1 MGSGISHLYDGTK
14 GAKPSLLIPN
24 ASINLNIGN
33 NAGIGTGGVGGS
45 FAPEDFSIILK
56 PGDMVVLIREFHN
69 MPIGTIGKI
78 LSRQDKTH
86 YKIRFYDKQQQD
98 IGVYVTPRSFF
109 RFLK

>member
-14 GAKPSLLIPN
+14 GTKPDLLIPN
-24 ASINLNIGN
+24 ASINLKTGTNDGMG
-33 NAGIGTGGVGGS
+33 AGTGGS
-45 FAPEDFSIILK
+45 DFDTEDYSVVLK
-56 PGDMVVLIREFHN
+56 PGDMVVLIRKFHN

-86 YKIRFYDKQQQD
+86 YKIRFYDKQQRP
-98 IGVYVTPRSFF
+98 IGVFVTPRSFF